1 MVSVEILQ
9 DKDFQDLEINLNTDL
24 YAEKRQVTENDIS
37 YTQMYLPT
45 NTYIICDPLT
55 SVTSTPSNLTQF
67 TYGYIVNNTGIV
79 TISGNFTLC
88 YIGVTKVL

>member
-9 DKDFQDLEINLNTDL
+9 DKDFQDLKNNLNTDL

-37 YTQMYLPT
+37 YTQMYLPA
-45 NTYIICDPLT
+45 NTYIICDPST